1 MRRSRSVGR
10 WRWSIALFLP
20 LLSLAAQPQRI
31 VSTGP
36 SITEILFALGL
47 GSKVVGVTQYCTFP
61 VEAQKI
67 RKIGTWMTPN
77 MEAILEAR
85 PDLVIV
91 QKTGIHDDSRY
102 KAMSLNSMM
111 VRLDSVSDIL
121 QATETIGAVTG
132 TQARASQLAGEIR
145 RELESVKQLVKG
157 KRPARALFVVG
168 RTPGALEGLIVVGKG
183 SYISGVIE
191 YSGGKNIFEDS
202 VVAYPKILHE
212 AILSR
217 DPEVIIDMGE
227 HPDAS
232 PITDAQ
238 KQREIALWRKYP
250 SLSAVRNNRVNIVS
264 SDLFVHPGPRV
275 VDLARVMAKLFH
287 PELFR

>member
-1 MRRSRSVGR
+1 MEDISMRLMLLLL
-10 WRWSIALFLP
+10 ALALP
-20 LLSLAAQPQRI
+20 SFPAPPQRI

-47 GSKVVGVTQYCTFP
+47 GPKVVGVTQYCTYP

-77 MEAILEAR
+77 MEAILETR
-85 PDLVIV
+85 PDLILV
-91 QKTGIHDDSRY
+91 QKTGIHDDARY

-111 VRLDSVSDIL
+111 VRLDSVDDIL
-121 QATETIGAVTG
+121 RATETIGAATG
-132 TQARASQLAGEIR
+132 TQARAAQLVSEIR
-145 RELESVKQLVKG
+145 RELELVR
-157 KRPARALFVVG
+157 KRVQGRKPARALFIVG
-168 RTPGALEGLIVVGKG
+168 RTPGALEGLIAVGKG

-191 YSGGKNIFEDS
+191 YAGGRNIFEDS

-232 PITDAQ
+232 TITEAQ
-238 KQREIALWRKYP
+238 KQAEIGLWRKYP
-250 SLSAVRNNRVNIVS
+250 SMSAVKNNRVNIVS

-275 VDLARVMAKLFH
+275 VDLARVLARMFH